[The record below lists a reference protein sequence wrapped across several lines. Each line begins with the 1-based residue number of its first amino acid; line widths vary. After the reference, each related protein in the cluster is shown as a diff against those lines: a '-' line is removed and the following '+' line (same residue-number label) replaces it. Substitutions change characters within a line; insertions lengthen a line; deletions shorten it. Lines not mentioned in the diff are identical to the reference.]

1 MSRTSR
7 VSNPLLSEHFSELNK
22 LFFRSSLSLLFAII
36 IWAFYVDNIL
46 DTWTSII
53 TPSSALSIYG
63 PYDWLEI
70 RWTAILIL
78 SVVSILPI
86 ICYEIRRFTLSG
98 LTKKEKIWLN
108 SYLLISV
115 LMIPFILYVTWFI
128 SIPEF
133 INHFSRLESIDGI
146 NNRYDAKE
154 IFSLASGFSWIIIIT
169 FLSTLSVSL
178 INFFGFSEKEKS
190 YFSTRIFLICGGIL
204 ILTLPSVFEGIRVTI
219 ALTSISIAFLI
230 SRTTPRVSL
239 RRHHLNIQNLVG
251 SSGDSQRIAL
261 LDCSCEGACP
271 SLSTNQ
277 ISGGSFLG
285 IANLSCKALCLEVE
299 EQYSLM
305 QLANTENLS
314 KIVITGCDGTPLPF
328 LMKNKLNKIGTN
340 IEGLQWLNLP
350 ANVSEDWLNKSLE
363 DYFSDLQVE

>member
-1 MSRTSR
+1 MEIDNFTKLKL
-7 VSNPLLSEHFSELNK
+7 SNPDVTAFKTKLNILKKSEIIFPHEETFDDNHITNSIIKNSVIVLGVVIESFDKNLIIKDELFILDGHHRFQYIKNNLIDDLFEVVLVNIYDIKIESYNSEL
-22 LFFRSSLSLLFAII
+22 
-36 IWAFYVDNIL
+36 
-46 DTWTSII
+46 
-53 TPSSALSIYG
+53 
-63 PYDWLEI
+63 
-70 RWTAILIL
+70 LIDDD
-78 SVVSILPI
+78 
-86 ICYEIRRFTLSG
+86 F
-98 LTKKEKIWLN
+98 
-108 SYLLISV
+108 
-115 LMIPFILYVTWFI
+115 
-128 SIPEF
+128 F
-133 INHFSRLESIDGI
+133 INKIMSE
-146 NNRYDAKE
+146 K
-154 IFSLASGFSWIIIIT
+154 
-169 FLSTLSVSL
+169 
-178 INFFGFSEKEKS
+178 GFSEKEKS